1 MRMDECGHGG
11 ALDLMRA
18 RFPQAPEPWIDLS
31 TGINPWPYPL
41 DSSQPETLQ
50 RLPTATATATC
61 RNAMAETF
69 GAPAECVLP
78 IPGSELLIRLL
89 PTLLRPR
96 RGTRVAITRPTFADH
111 AKVWRAAGCRVI
123 ETPDPLDALASTDFV
138 VLCNPNNPDG
148 RVWNPDR
155 LEAARTVLAERGGWL
170 IVDEAYADV
179 RPDLSMA
186 AGGGRAGLILLR
198 SFGKFFG
205 LPGLR
210 LGALMAP
217 WDTLETVRQCL
228 GVWSV
233 SGPALAAGAQAYR
246 DRGWQQD
253 TRHRLATARARL
265 DAVLNAADLRV
276 VGGVELFRFVEVD
289 AAGSVWHHLAKCGI
303 SVRRFDWS
311 RNRLRIG
318 LPPDADAEA
327 RLAQALLA
335 R

>member
-1 MRMDECGHGG
+1 MSVDECSHGG

-18 RFPQAPEPWIDLS
+18 RFPQAPEPWVDLS

-41 DSSQPETLQ
+41 DSPQPETLQ
-50 RLPTATATATC
+50 RLPTATAMAAC
-61 RNAMAETF
+61 RDVMAKTF
-69 GAPAECVLP
+69 GSAAECVLP

-96 RGTRVAITRPTFADH
+96 RGTRVTVTRPTFADH
-111 AKVWRAAGCRVI
+111 AEVWRAAGCRVTEI
-123 ETPDPLDALASTDFV
+123 SDPLKVLASTDFV

-155 LEAARTVLAERGGWL
+155 LEAARAVLAERGGWL

-179 RPDLSMA
+179 RPDLSLA
-186 AGGGRAGLILLR
+186 AGGGQAGLILLR

-217 WDTLETVRQCL
+217 QDILETVRQCL

-233 SGPALAAGAQAYR
+233 SGPALVAGAQAYR
-246 DRGWQQD
+246 DSGWQQD

-265 DAVLNAADLRV
+265 DAVLNAAGLRV
-276 VGGVELFRFVEVD
+276 TGGVDLFRFVEVD
-289 AAGSVWHHLAKCGI
+289 DADSVWQRLAGRGI
-303 SVRRFDWS
+303 FVRRFDWS
-311 RNRLRIG
+311 QNRLRIG
-318 LPPDADAEA
+318 LPPDANAET
-327 RLAQALLA
+327 RLVQALLV

>member
-11 ALDLMRA
+11 ALDLMRT

-41 DSSQPETLQ
+41 DSPQPETLQ

-61 RNAMAETF
+61 RDAMAEAF
-69 GAPAECVLP
+69 GAPVESVLP

-111 AKVWRAAGCRVI
+111 AEVWRAAGCQVI
-123 ETPDPLDALASTDFV
+123 ETSDPLDALTSTDLV

-148 RVWNPDR
+148 RVWSPDR
-155 LEAARTVLAERGGWL
+155 LEVARTVLSERGGWL

-210 LGALMAP
+210 LGSLIAP
-217 WDTLETVRQCL
+217 QDTLKIGRQCL
-228 GVWSV
+228 GIWSV

-246 DRGWQQD
+246 DHGWQQD

-265 DAVLNAADLRV
+265 DAVLNSAGLRV
-276 VGGVELFRFVEVD
+276 AGGVDLFRFVEVD
-289 AAGSVWHHLAKCGI
+289 DAGSVWLRLAKCGI

-318 LPPDADAEA
+318 LPPDAEAEA
-327 RLAQALLA
+327 RLAQALLV

>member
-1 MRMDECGHGG
+1 MRIDECGHGG

-18 RFPQAPEPWIDLS
+18 RFPQAPQPWIDLS

-41 DSSQPETLQ
+41 DSPQPEVLQ
-50 RLPTATATATC
+50 RLPTATATAAC
-61 RNAMAETF
+61 RDAMAGAF
-69 GAPAECVLP
+69 GAAAECVLP

-96 RGTRVAITRPTFADH
+96 HGTRVAITRPTFADH
-111 AKVWRAAGCRVI
+111 AEVWRAAGCRVT
-123 ETPDPLDALASTDFV
+123 ETPDPLDALASTDLI

-148 RVWNPDR
+148 RVWSPDR
-155 LEAARTVLAERGGWL
+155 LEAARVTLAERGGWL

-186 AGGGRAGLILLR
+186 TRGGRASLITLR

-210 LGALMAP
+210 LGALIAP
-217 WDTLETVRQCL
+217 QDTLETVRQYL
-228 GVWSV
+228 GIWSV

-246 DRGWQQD
+246 DCDWQQS
-253 TRHRLATARARL
+253 TRHLLATARARL
-265 DAVLNAADLRV
+265 DAVLNATGLRV
-276 VGGVELFRFVEVD
+276 VGGAALFRFVEVD
-289 AAGSVWHHLAKCGI
+289 DAGSVWRHLAERGI

-311 RNRLRIG
+311 QNRLRIG
-318 LPPDADAEA
+318 LPPDTDAEA
-327 RLAQALLA
+327 RLAQALLT

>member
-1 MRMDECGHGG
+1 MSMDEDGHGG

-18 RFPQAPEPWIDLS
+18 RFPQAPEPWLDLS

-41 DSSQPETLQ
+41 DSPQPETLQ
-50 RLPTATATATC
+50 RLPTATATARC
-61 RNAMAETF
+61 RAAMAEAF
-69 GAPAECVLP
+69 GVPVGSVLP

-96 RGTRVAITRPTFADH
+96 PGTRVAITRPTFADH
-111 AKVWRAAGCRVI
+111 AEVWRAAGCRVV
-123 ETPDPLDALASTDFV
+123 ETPDPLEALASTDLV

-148 RVWNPDR
+148 RVWNPAR
-155 LEAARTVLAERGGWL
+155 LEAARATLAKRGGWL

-179 RPDLSMA
+179 RPNLSLA
-186 AGGGRAGLILLR
+186 TRGGRAGLIIFR

-210 LGALMAP
+210 LGAFIAP
-217 WDTLETVRQCL
+217 QDTLAIVRQSL
-228 GVWSV
+228 GIWSV

-246 DRGWQQD
+246 DHGWQSA
-253 TRHRLATARARL
+253 TRQRLVTARACL
-265 DAVLNAADLRV
+265 DAILHSAGLRV
-276 VGGVELFRFVEVD
+276 VGGVDLFRFVEVNN
-289 AAGSVWHHLAKCGI
+289 ANRVWRHLAGRGI
-303 SVRRFDWS
+303 FVRRFSWS

-318 LPPDADAEA
+318 LPPDAQARA
-327 RLAQALLA
+327 RLAQALGL